1 MKKFLCSII
10 VIVTVMTLLQLCA
23 FADTTLNTREQ
34 LVDYLTRQAASKPAE
49 IPFRYGTALES
60 NISNSSWMGSVMN
73 DAGIFSASWSYGG
86 GKCTLKSIDYM
97 PDHVTC
103 SSENEVISALRNAR
117 NGSVNIRVSQ
127 SLFDKLSANN
137 FARLHQ
143 LEGEAGIDSR
153 SMSYYTSSRLFLY
166 SEIKYAKNF
175 SSVSSYSEIRSL
187 MLSYHS
193 RGVTSYSFH
202 CSDALFKQMIADDFA
217 KLHQIEGE
225 AGFSNR
231 QMTYSTSKNQITF
244 SDIVYATNF
253 TSVQTLEELKQRMQ
267 QHCLALEREF
277 SFHCSESL
285 YNTLVRNDFDQLHAL
300 ESNYGIYLRTMT
312 HSDSKQLVTYSSI
325 EYYPGYH
332 VARLVRLGRTHELRG
347 KMLTL
352 YNEAKSLLQSARQT
366 AGNDPLALQFAI
378 QGAIM
383 SRVEYLLGDSEGDQ
397 DTAYGA
403 LLNGKSECDGY
414 ADAFYLLADLAG
426 LEVRFQQGASL
437 KNNENH
443 LWNVIKHG
451 GQWYFTDLTWCDFSP
466 DFGHMYCN
474 IGKDIAQGCYLWDES
489 CTVVPL
495 AASTSAQYYYYSL
508 EGTYFSTPGEAASYV
523 TRELRSGSRCVDI
536 LLRRPAGEDIAAFV
550 DRFTDQIEVGYRTSY
565 KYTTDLVSF
574 LFYPRD

>member
-1 MKKFLCSII
+1 MKKFLCGII

-73 DAGIFSASWSYGG
+73 DAGIFSARWSYGG

-103 SSENEVISALRNAR
+103 SSENEVISALHNAR

-225 AGFSNR
+225 AGFSKR
-231 QMTYSTSKNQITF
+231 QMTYTDRPLRRIIQSGTRPRRSATVRIPAAVITGSSTRN
-244 SDIVYATNF
+244 VYDLCNNRYTYF
-253 TSVQTLEELKQRMQ
+253 TYQTTQLLY
-267 QHCLALEREF
+267 CLPER
-277 SFHCSESL
+277 
-285 YNTLVRNDFDQLHAL
+285 
-300 ESNYGIYLRTMT
+300 LR
-312 HSDSKQLVTYSSI
+312 
-325 EYYPGYH
+325 
-332 VARLVRLGRTHELRG
+332 
-347 KMLTL
+347 
-352 YNEAKSLLQSARQT
+352 
-366 AGNDPLALQFAI
+366 ALQ
-378 QGAIM
+378 
-383 SRVEYLLGDSEGDQ
+383 
-397 DTAYGA
+397 
-403 LLNGKSECDGY
+403 
-414 ADAFYLLADLAG
+414 
-426 LEVRFQQGASL
+426 
-437 KNNENH
+437 
-443 LWNVIKHG
+443 
-451 GQWYFTDLTWCDFSP
+451 
-466 DFGHMYCN
+466 
-474 IGKDIAQGCYLWDES
+474 
-489 CTVVPL
+489 
-495 AASTSAQYYYYSL
+495 
-508 EGTYFSTPGEAASYV
+508 
-523 TRELRSGSRCVDI
+523 
-536 LLRRPAGEDIAAFV
+536 
-550 DRFTDQIEVGYRTSY
+550 
-565 KYTTDLVSF
+565 
-574 LFYPRD
+574 